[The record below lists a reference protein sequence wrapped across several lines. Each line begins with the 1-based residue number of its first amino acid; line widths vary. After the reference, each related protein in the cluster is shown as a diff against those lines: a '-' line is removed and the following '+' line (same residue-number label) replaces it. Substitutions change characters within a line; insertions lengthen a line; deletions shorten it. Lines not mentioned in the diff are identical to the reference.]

1 MTPALVGLFG
11 TCNDSTWREEL
22 ISKLDPEVSYFN
34 PVVDDW
40 NEEAQK
46 NEDWHKLNDS
56 FILITL
62 TPLATGFYTI
72 AEIMALAYT
81 SPERLIFCYLDKDAD
96 KEFNEAQKRSIIKIC
111 KDIEKLGVKHIS
123 DNLADVAEF
132 INAYDYCLR

>member
-1 MTPALVGLFG
+1 
-11 TCNDSTWREEL
+11 
-22 ISKLDPEVSYFN
+22 
-34 PVVDDW
+34 
-40 NEEAQK
+40 
-46 NEDWHKLNDS
+46 
-56 FILITL
+56 
-62 TPLATGFYTI
+62 
-72 AEIMALAYT
+72 MALAYT